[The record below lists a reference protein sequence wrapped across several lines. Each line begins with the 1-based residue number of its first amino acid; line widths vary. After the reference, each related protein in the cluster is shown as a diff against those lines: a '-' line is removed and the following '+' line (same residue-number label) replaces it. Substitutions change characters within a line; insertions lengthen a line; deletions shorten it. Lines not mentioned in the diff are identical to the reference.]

1 MKRAERDMTPTSAAR
16 AAFID
21 LCIDIGA
28 SDKKSIL
35 KQILRQKYENA
46 SASRGAAP
54 GAQGGKADE
63 LPSTVEELLCVDPS
77 SAQFVDYAYLL
88 CSFESQMCKRDVIK
102 ATLEQALD
110 SLLCSTPQPRPK
122 KAKARKLPPKLS
134 PFVVY
139 AGTEAEETL
148 RAMDPI
154 IEEFFPYMDSV
165 LPCVYANESRSTFVL
180 FVPDKNA
187 TRWKAVGSQCSF
199 VWKISDEDVSNEVFS
214 RVVNA
219 LPNVHVVRER
229 KRELVY
235 MGTCTQVDNVSTS
248 GSCTMFVG

>member
-1 MKRAERDMTPTSAAR
+1 MKRADRD
-16 AAFID
+16 AFVD
-21 LCIDIGA
+21 MCIDIGA

-35 KQILRQKYENA
+35 KQILRQKYEKANA
-46 SASRGAAP
+46 SRSASTGAL
-54 GAQGGKADE
+54 GAKADD
-63 LPSTVEELLCVDPS
+63 LPSTVDELLSVDPS
-77 SAQFVDYAYLL
+77 SEQFVDYAYLL
-88 CSFESQMCKRDVIK
+88 CSLESQVCKRDVVK
-102 ATLEQALD
+102 ATLAQALD
-110 SLLCSTPQPRPK
+110 SLLATVPQPRAKKPK
-122 KAKARKLPPKLS
+122 PRKLPVKLS

-165 LPCVYANESRSTFVL
+165 LPCVYANESRSSFVL

-199 VWKISDEDVSNEVFS
+199 VWKISDEDVNNEVFS
-214 RVVNA
+214 AVVNA

-248 GSCTMFVG
+248 GTCTMFVG